1 MSDFQQQPQV
11 PGVFI
16 QKSGGVQWLELVLGL
31 DISIKKK
38 KSSRVQNAMPLQA
51 SSSEVLVSG

>member
-16 QKSGGVQWLELVLGL
+16 QSSGGVQWSELVQGL
-31 DISIKKK
+31 DICIKK
-38 KSSRVQNAMPLQA
+38 KSSSVQNTIPRQA
-51 SSSEVLVSG
+51 SSSKVLVSG